1 MHKISYFF
9 IILVL
14 FLSCTVIKERLAIK
28 ECKFS
33 LVSVKPY
40 NFSFSN
46 LKLDFEIKVNNPNN
60 IDATLDKF
68 TYTFYANETDV
79 FSGTTGKRIQIP
91 SGKSKIFTTTI
102 TLEYNKI
109 GQALVT
115 AMKLKKAEYK
125 VKAKAYINTIIGEIS
140 YPVEIRLD

>member
-1 MHKISYFF
+1 
-9 IILVL
+9 
-14 FLSCTVIKERLAIK
+14 
-28 ECKFS
+28 
-33 LVSVKPY
+33 VSVKPY

-109 GQALVT
+109 EQALVT